1 MCEHR
6 TPGGVCDNSIF
17 EAAKDGL
24 YPCLL
29 HHLKM
34 GADVNK
40 TDDEGMSAL
49 MYAVEENHHN
59 CVQLLIRAGANVN
72 ATTENSKTAHNVSLR
87 ERIISFYGVFVKLG
101 S

>member
-6 TPGGVCDNSIF
+6 APGGVCDNSIF

-40 TDDEGMSAL
+40 TDDEGMSVL
-49 MYAVEENHHN
+49 MYAVFHEKVMPGGTHPTGM
-59 CVQLLIRAGANVN
+59 L
-72 ATTENSKTAHNVSLR
+72 S
-87 ERIISFYGVFVKLG
+87 
-101 S
+101 